1 MIHYVVH
8 RSLPGLENRL
18 CKIACFLRV
27 KERFA
32 LFKEQIIFV
41 DLFKRAKGANLAI
54 NTKSK
59 KNNEELFALLFWE

>member
-41 DLFKRAKGANLAI
+41 DLFKRAKGAA
-54 NTKSK
+54 KSK